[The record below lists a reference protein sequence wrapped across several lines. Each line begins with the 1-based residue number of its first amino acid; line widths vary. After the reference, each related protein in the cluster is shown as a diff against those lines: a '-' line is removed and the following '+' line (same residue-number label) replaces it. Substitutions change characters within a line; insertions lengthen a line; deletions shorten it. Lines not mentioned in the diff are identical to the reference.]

1 MPIFTTNMLIKE
13 RRLLITE
20 ASMHLGLETF
30 LVKNGSLLPS
40 NQFLPVARGM
50 FPITEAS
57 SLSVQASFLLQ
68 AASLSI
74 FSALSGF
81 VKGMFH

>member
-13 RRLLITE
+13 RRLLLPE
-20 ASMHLGLETF
+20 SSMPIGLGTF
-30 LVKNGSLLPS
+30 LVENGSLLLS
-40 NQFLPVARGM
+40 KQFLPVARGM

-57 SLSVQASFLLQ
+57 SLAVQASFLLQ

>member
-1 MPIFTTNMLIKE
+1 MPLFITNLNSKE
-13 RRLLITE
+13 KPLLVPE

-40 NQFLPVARGM
+40 NQFLPVPKGM

-57 SLSVQASFLLQ
+57 SLAVQASFLLQ

-74 FSALSGF
+74 FSALLSIE
-81 VKGMFH
+81 KGRFL